1 MHQRTVAAV
10 VGLLLAI
17 PVAWSQAQPPPTAPA
32 ARAPVA
38 RAPVA
43 VTATIVAINGNVVT
57 IANARGEKRTLE
69 LASSK
74 GLVAGAKVGWCEED
88 CRVLQT
94 AVNSIPVM
102 RVLSTTR

>member
-1 MHQRTVAAV
+1 MHQKTVAVAV
-10 VGLLLAI
+10 ALLLAI
-17 PVAWSQAQPPPTAPA
+17 PVASSQAQPPPT
-32 ARAPVA
+32 APVA

-43 VTATIVAINGNVVT
+43 VTATILAIKGNVVT
-57 IANARGEKRTLE
+57 IGNARGEKRTLE

-102 RVLSTTR
+102 RVLPTTR